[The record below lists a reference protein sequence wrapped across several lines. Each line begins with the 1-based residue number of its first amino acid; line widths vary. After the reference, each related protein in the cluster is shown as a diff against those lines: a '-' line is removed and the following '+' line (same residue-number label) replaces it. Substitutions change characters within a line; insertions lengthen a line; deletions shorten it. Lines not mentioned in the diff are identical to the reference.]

1 MYEVTFHV
9 QALYLT
15 SKLFLP
21 INKSIIGIIG
31 IFKILAKAF
40 EINFYVLA
48 IIAEL
53 FILIFY
59 LDLVAWIK
67 SGWSVNCPPNYRYLS
82 LSRSGLLDSL

>member
-1 MYEVTFHV
+1 M
-9 QALYLT
+9 
-15 SKLFLP
+15 P
-21 INKSIIGIIG
+21 INKNIIGIIG

-59 LDLVAWIK
+59 LDLVA
-67 SGWSVNCPPNYRYLS
+67 
-82 LSRSGLLDSL
+82 